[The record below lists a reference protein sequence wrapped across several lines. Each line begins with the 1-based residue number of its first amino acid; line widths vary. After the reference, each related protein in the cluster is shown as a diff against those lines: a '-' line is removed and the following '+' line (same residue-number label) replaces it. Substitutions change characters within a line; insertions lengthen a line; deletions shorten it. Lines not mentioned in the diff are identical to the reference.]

1 MKQVQEHEIQ
11 KIFMSKILMINNLIL
26 LFSFIVMEISIFKNN
41 IYRHINISK
50 DIVSRNNS
58 KNNYLTNQNKM

>member
-50 DIVSRNNS
+50 DIVSRNDS
-58 KNNYLTNQNKM
+58 KNNY

>member
-58 KNNYLTNQNKM
+58 KNNY